1 MVTASLDNEIVVLYD
16 RLHELYVNCI
26 RFNDVC
32 PMDEG
37 VEHINKVYKVMNTV
51 NDCMMHIAFGGMGT
65 VDFLDEVNL
74 NDLYIAVFYI
84 ASEVQNVVIEGP
96 DSHELIELRSK
107 IHDNVNAIYA
117 AIQDV
122 MHIFVEVFNN
132 N

>member
-1 MVTASLDNEIVVLYD
+1 MVTGNLENEIVVLYD
-16 RLHELYVNCI
+16 RLHEFYVNCI
-26 RFNDVC
+26 RFQDTC
-32 PMDEG
+32 PMNEG
-37 VEHINKVYKVMNTV
+37 VENIEKVYKVMNTV

-65 VDFLDEVNL
+65 VDFLDTVNL

-84 ASEVQNVVIEGP
+84 AFEVQNAVIEGP
-96 DSHELIELRSK
+96 DSNELIELQSK

-132 N
+132 